1 MSVLSDDAPCANCG
15 DVVSGESQALD
26 CDLCGKWL
34 HLTCIG
40 ISQQAYE
47 IYSQFEG
54 QLPWFCTNC
63 LASLKSLH
71 SSLDQLT
78 LENHALKLELT
89 QLRSLDSLVANLSH
103 EVSRLSRDLAF
114 ITKPDLA
121 SVSMNPACSPL
132 KCQIPKPITPHPN
145 RFECLV
151 DRNPDMPVNHG
162 NGNEN
167 PNSNPSPT
175 PQTSTSSLLDRNP
188 DVPVDHGNGN
198 PNSNPSPTP
207 QISTSKPRKAT
218 KKPQPQ
224 TASNRNPPIPKF
236 YIRAVPRHTSI
247 QEVKRKLQSL
257 SVPHD
262 HLSEPYLTTPDS
274 KMKYLEIFLSV
285 DDANKLD
292 KGLKGDATLGW
303 FVSIFAPKRPHPV
316 PLMSLKLPPVPSDH
330 KDKCPIPLMSLKLP
344 PLPTQQKQ
352 QLQPQATQDFLGRGK
367 SFLIVR

>member
-1 MSVLSDDAPCANCG
+1 MGGQSGLSELSVISW
-15 DVVSGESQALD
+15 VSAFQGCPGFHWWVGNIVSMVESP
-26 CDLCGKWL
+26 
-34 HLTCIG
+34 I
-40 ISQQAYE
+40 
-47 IYSQFEG
+47 
-54 QLPWFCTNC
+54 
-63 LASLKSLH
+63 
-71 SSLDQLT
+71 
-78 LENHALKLELT
+78 
-89 QLRSLDSLVANLSH
+89 
-103 EVSRLSRDLAF
+103 RDLAF

-236 YIRAVPRHTSI
+236 YTSG
-247 QEVKRKLQSL
+247 QF
-257 SVPHD
+257 P
-262 HLSEPYLTTPDS
+262 
-274 KMKYLEIFLSV
+274 
-285 DDANKLD
+285 
-292 KGLKGDATLGW
+292 GTLA
-303 FVSIFAPKRPHPV
+303 FR
-316 PLMSLKLPPVPSDH
+316 
-330 KDKCPIPLMSLKLP
+330 
-344 PLPTQQKQ
+344 
-352 QLQPQATQDFLGRGK
+352 R
-367 SFLIVR
+367 

>member
-1 MSVLSDDAPCANCG
+1 MSVLSDDAPCVNCG
-15 DVVSGESQALD
+15 DMVSGESQALD
-26 CDLCGKWL
+26 CDLCGRWF

-54 QLPWFCTNC
+54 QLPWFCTSC

-89 QLRSLDSLVANLSH
+89 QLRSLDGLVANLSH

-121 SVSMNPACSPL
+121 SVSMNPACNPL
-132 KCQIPKPITPHPN
+132 TCHLSEPITSHPN
-145 RFECLV
+145 RFECLL
-151 DRNPDMPVNHG
+151 DRNPDMPVVHG
-162 NGNEN
+162 K
-167 PNSNPSPT
+167 
-175 PQTSTSSLLDRNP
+175 
-188 DVPVDHGNGN
+188 GN
-198 PNSNPSPTP
+198 PNSNPNPTP
-207 QISTSKPRKAT
+207 QASTSKPRKAT

-224 TASNRNPPIPKF
+224 TASNRNPPMQKF
-236 YIRAVPRHTSI
+236 YIRAVPSHTSI

-262 HLSEPYLTTPDS
+262 HLSEPYLTAPDS
-274 KMKYLEIFLSV
+274 KRKYLEIFLGV

-292 KGLKGDATLGW
+292 KGLKCDATLGW

-330 KDKCPIPLMSLKLP
+330 KDKRPVPLMSLKLP
-344 PLPTQQKQ
+344 PLPTTYTSCQQKQ
-352 QLQPQATQDFLGRGK
+352 QSQPQATQDFLGRGK